1 MLDKYIR
8 PVSQV
13 KKNFYVSLTSLC
25 LIKSYRLWREQQH
38 GGDSTRM
45 SIWLAWL
52 SQYGLI
58 LVFAGAALEGE
69 TVIVLAGMLAHQGI
83 LPFSWTV
90 SVAAMGA
97 LVGDQ
102 ILFRL
107 GHHYGQ
113 DTLNRFPR
121 IANHAEKV
129 EPWLQTKSDWIAV
142 SSRFLYGMRSM
153 AQVLLGVYRYS
164 SVRFLFINLFTA
176 VLWAIIG
183 VGGGYMVGNS
193 AERLLSGIVHIEQI
207 VLLLVVLL
215 LGWLW
220 YRYRRA

>member
-1 MLDKYIR
+1 
-8 PVSQV
+8 
-13 KKNFYVSLTSLC
+13 
-25 LIKSYRLWREQQH
+25 
-38 GGDSTRM
+38 M
-45 SIWLAWL
+45 SIWLTWL

-69 TVIVLAGMLAHQGI
+69 TVIVLAGMLTHQGI
-83 LPFSWTV
+83 LPFPWTV

-97 LVGDQ
+97 LAGDQ
-102 ILFRL
+102 LLFRL
-107 GHHYGQ
+107 GHYYGQ

-121 IANHAEKV
+121 IATHTEKMQ
-129 EPWLQTKSDWIAV
+129 PWVQSRSDWIAV

-153 AQVLLGVYRYS
+153 VQLLLGMYRYS

-176 VLWAIIG
+176 VLWAMIG
-183 VGGGYMVGNS
+183 VGGGYLVGNS
-193 AERLLSGIVHIEQI
+193 AEKLLGGIIHVEQI
-207 VLLLVVLL
+207 VLLLVVVI